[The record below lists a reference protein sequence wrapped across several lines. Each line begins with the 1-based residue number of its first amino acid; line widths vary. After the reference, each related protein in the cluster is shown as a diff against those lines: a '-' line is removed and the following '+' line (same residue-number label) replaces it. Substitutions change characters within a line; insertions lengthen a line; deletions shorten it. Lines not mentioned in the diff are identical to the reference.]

1 MNEKKI
7 SPTKSRDRALQS
19 LYEMEISNISLKEIV
34 ERYKKDDSSFF
45 RVLLAGVAESIE
57 ELDKKIK
64 LFIDI
69 PLSKLDPIERNTLR
83 IALFELERGE
93 VDRLVVIS
101 EAIRLSKKFG
111 STDGYKFIN
120 AVLDKFIKKKS

>member
-19 LYEMEISNISLKEIV
+19 LYEMEISDTSLKEIV
-34 ERYKKDDSSFF
+34 ERYKKDDCSFF

-83 IALFELERGE
+83 IALFELEKGE
-93 VDRLVVIS
+93 LDKLVIIS

>member
-45 RVLLAGVAESIE
+45 RVLLAGVVESIE

-93 VDRLVVIS
+93 VDRLVIIS

>member
-19 LYEMEISNISLKEIV
+19 LYEMEISDTSLKEIV

-45 RVLLAGVAESIE
+45 RVLLAGVVESIE

-93 VDRLVVIS
+93 VDGLVIIS

>member
-57 ELDKKIK
+57 ELDKKLK

-93 VDRLVVIS
+93 VDVLVIIS
-101 EAIRLSKKFG
+101 DAIRLSKKFG

>member
-45 RVLLAGVAESIE
+45 RVLLAGVVESIE

-93 VDRLVVIS
+93 VDVLVIIS

>member
-93 VDRLVVIS
+93 VDRLVIIS
-101 EAIRLSKKFG
+101 ESIRLSKKFG

>member
-93 VDRLVVIS
+93 VDRLVIIS

>member
-64 LFIDI
+64 LFTDI

-93 VDRLVVIS
+93 VDRLVIIS

>member
-45 RVLLAGVAESIE
+45 MVLLAGVAESIE

-93 VDRLVVIS
+93 VDGLVIIS

>member
-93 VDRLVVIS
+93 VDVLVIIS

>member
-34 ERYKKDDSSFF
+34 ERYRKDDSSFF
-45 RVLLAGVAESIE
+45 MILLAGVAESIE

-93 VDRLVVIS
+93 VDVLVIIS

>member
-19 LYEMEISNISLKEIV
+19 LYEMEISDTSLKEIV

-45 RVLLAGVAESIE
+45 RVLLAGVVESIE

-93 VDRLVVIS
+93 VDVLVIIS

>member
-34 ERYKKDDSSFF
+34 ERYKKDDNSFF

-93 VDRLVVIS
+93 VDGLVIIS